1 MNTDCIIGTH
11 IAIPWSSLVPF
22 HYGTYKGKLKNRNSC
37 TIDVD
42 WKQCVVDDVTG
53 TIVGTDQI
61 DYWLCDINHVIE
73 LANQLNGTN

>member
-1 MNTDCIIGTH
+1 MNDYIIGTH

-37 TIDVD
+37 SIDVD
-42 WKQCVVDDVTG
+42 WKTVAIDDITG
-53 TIVGTDQI
+53 DQVGTDQI

-73 LANQLNGTN
+73 LANHLDRTS